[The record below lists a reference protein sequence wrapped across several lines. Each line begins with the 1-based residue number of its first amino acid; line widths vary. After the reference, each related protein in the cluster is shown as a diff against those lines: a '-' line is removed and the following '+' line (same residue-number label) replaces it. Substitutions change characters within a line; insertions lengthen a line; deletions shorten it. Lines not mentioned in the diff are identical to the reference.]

1 MAATRFRDNLRR
13 VLAIASK
20 DIVDAFRNRTILM
33 NLVVTLVI
41 VVLVKLAPTLWK
53 PGRIDITVFEL
64 GN

>member
-1 MAATRFRDNLRR
+1 MAATRFRDNLRM